1 MDEEALSAIGSRL
14 RVGELVRALESEAMV
29 NWLRKLFD
37 NLQVHF
43 DGDILLQNLRYAFR
57 TLRPGIG
64 FLPAWW

>member
-1 MDEEALSAIGSRL
+1 
-14 RVGELVRALESEAMV
+14 MV

-37 NLQVHF
+37 KLQVHF

-57 TLRPGIG
+57 TLRPGMG